1 MKIRIKGNTIRFRL
15 TRSEVEA
22 VATIGHLAEETVFG
36 SASFRYAVRS
46 AKDLDG
52 LNADFKEGTISLYM
66 PVAFAQE
73 WWTTDRVGF
82 EHQLVLDNGR
92 SLYLLIEKDFVCMDQ
107 STEDQS
113 DNYPNPS
120 AQKKNG

>member
-22 VATIGHLAEETVFG
+22 VATIGHLSEETVF
-36 SASFRYAVRS
+36 AETSFRYAVR
-46 AKDLDG
+46 ATKGLDG
-52 LNADFKEGTISLYM
+52 LNADFKEGAITLYM
-66 PVAFAQE
+66 PVASAQE
-73 WWTTDRVGF
+73 WWTTERVGF
-82 EHQLVLDNGR
+82 EHQLVLDNGNT
-92 SLYLLIEKDFVCMDQ
+92 LYLLIEKDFVCMDE